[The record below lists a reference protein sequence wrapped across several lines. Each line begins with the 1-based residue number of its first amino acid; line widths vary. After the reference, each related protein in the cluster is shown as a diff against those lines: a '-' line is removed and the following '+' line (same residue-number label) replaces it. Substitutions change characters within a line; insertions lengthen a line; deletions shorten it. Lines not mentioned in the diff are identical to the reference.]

1 LNEKKGIFM
10 KKFTIFGFKFLFE
23 VKKKDNSD
31 EEKYSDTYFLKEKV
45 FYLILALFLI
55 TISAKIPILFRNNN
69 YMIGDV
75 VKSDIYSPKT
85 IVFRDKIGKDKIIQ
99 DMINQLDKDYIYS
112 SDAADIYTNEFDNFH
127 KEIIAIKK
135 GNLQTFDYS
144 GFERKMGKAMP
155 ETLVKKILEEDEDKI
170 NSTFE
175 KLSEHLKNAYT
186 AGIYK
191 EKNSIRI
198 NEPAE
203 SEIENLDAFERDLIN
218 YFLIPNYIYDEA
230 KTKNT
235 INEKVS
241 QINDQYIEIKA
252 GTLIAKTGE
261 ILTERKIDILDKL
274 GIYNYKM
281 SIFIITLNIIFL
293 LVISSIFNV
302 VTTRFYSKDVLE
314 KKKYKAVMLLMIVTL
329 LVFRIVPNSMIYLV
343 PIDTMLLLLMFIV
356 RPRFSIFLTV
366 MLISYLLPITDYDL
380 KYFTIQS
387 IAILATGFLSK
398 NIGTRSSVIAIG
410 IQLAIMKILL
420 YLILSFFSM
429 EESFGVALNTIKLF
443 VSGLFSG
450 MFAIALLPYFERTF
464 NILTVF
470 RLIELADL
478 SQPLL
483 RKLSIEAPGTFQH
496 SMMVA
501 TLSENAVIEIGGD
514 PIFTRVAC
522 YYHDIGKTK
531 RPQYYV
537 ENQTDGKNLH
547 NNISPFMSKMIILA
561 HTKEGAEMGKKYK
574 IPKEIRDIMFEHQGT
589 TLLAYFYNKAKE
601 IDPNVQEEEFRYS
614 GPRPQTK
621 ESAVILLAD
630 SIEAA
635 VRSLDVKDPIKVEEM
650 VRRIVNAKIADNQLS
665 DANITFKEI
674 EIIINSFLKTFG
686 AIYHE
691 RIKYPGQ
698 K

>member
-1 LNEKKGIFM
+1 M

-99 DMINQLDKDYIYS
+99 DMINQLDKEYIYS

-329 LVFRIVPNSMIYLV
+329 LVFRIVPDSMIYLV

-356 RPRFSIFLTV
+356 RPRFSIFLTM

-410 IQLAIMKILL
+410 IQLAILKILL

-429 EESFGVALNTIKLF
+429 EESFGMALNTIKLF

>member
-1 LNEKKGIFM
+1 M

-99 DMINQLDKDYIYS
+99 DMINQLDKEYIYS

-135 GNLQTFDYS
+135 GNLQAFDYS

-191 EKNSIRI
+191 EKNTIRI
-198 NEPAE
+198 NEPVK
-203 SEIENLDAFERDLIN
+203 SEIDNLDAFERDLIN

-650 VRRIVNAKIADNQLS
+650 VRKIVNAKIADNQLS

>member
-1 LNEKKGIFM
+1 M

-99 DMINQLDKDYIYS
+99 DMINQLDKEYIYS

-191 EKNSIRI
+191 EKNSIRV
-198 NEPAE
+198 NEPVK
-203 SEIENLDAFERDLIN
+203 SEIDNLDAFERDLIN

-230 KTKNT
+230 KTKSA

-314 KKKYKAVMLLMIVTL
+314 KKKYKAVMLLMIFTL

-650 VRRIVNAKIADNQLS
+650 VRKIVNAKIADNQLS

>member
-1 LNEKKGIFM
+1 MRKKGKFM
-10 KKFTIFGFKFLFE
+10 KKFTIFGFKFLFDI
-23 VKKKDNSD
+23 KKKDSLD
-31 EEKYSDTYFLKEKV
+31 EERYSDSYFLKEKV

-55 TISAKIPILFRNNN
+55 TLSSKIPILFRNNN
-69 YMIGDV
+69 YMVGDV

-99 DMINQLDKDYIYS
+99 DMIDRLDKDYIYS
-112 SDAADIYTNEFDNFH
+112 SDAADIYKEEFENFH

-135 GNLQTFDYS
+135 GNLKSFDYS
-144 GFERKMGKAMP
+144 GFERKTGKVMP
-155 ETLVKKILEEDEDKI
+155 ESLINKLLEEDEEKI
-170 NSTFE
+170 DEIFS
-175 KLSEHLKNAYT
+175 KLDGELENAYK

-198 NEPAE
+198 NEPAK
-203 SEIENLDAFERDLIN
+203 SEIDALEPFEREIIN
-218 YFLIPNYIYDEA
+218 NFLIPNYIYDEA

-241 QINDQYIEIKA
+241 QIHDQYIEIKA

-261 ILTERKIDILDKL
+261 ILTDRKIDILDKL

-281 SIFIITLNIIFL
+281 SIFIIALNLIFL
-293 LVISSIFNV
+293 LVISSVFNV
-302 VTTRFYSKDVLE
+302 VTIKFYSKEILE
-314 KKKYKAVMLLMIVTL
+314 KNKYRAMMLLTIGTL
-329 LVFRIVPNSMIYLV
+329 LAFRIVPNSMIYLL
-343 PIDTMLLLLMFIV
+343 PLDTMLLLLVFIV
-356 RPRFSIFLTV
+356 KPRFSIFLTMMV
-366 MLISYLLPITDYDL
+366 VSYMLPITDYDL

-398 NIGTRSSVIAIG
+398 NISTRSSVIAIG
-410 IQLAIMKILL
+410 IQLAILKILL
-420 YLILSFFSM
+420 YLILSFFSV
-429 EESFGVALNTIKLF
+429 EESYGVALNTIKIF
-443 VSGLFSG
+443 ISGLFSG
-450 MFAIALLPYFERTF
+450 MLAIALLPYFERTF

-470 RLIELADL
+470 KLIELADL
-478 SQPLL
+478 SHPLL

-501 TLSENAVIEIGGD
+501 TLSENAVVEIGGD

-537 ENQTDGKNLH
+537 ENQTGGKNLH
-547 NNISPFMSKMIILA
+547 NDISPFMSKMIILA
-561 HTKEGAEMGKKYK
+561 HTREGAEMGKKYK

-601 IDPNVQEEEFRYS
+601 IDPNIPEEEFRYS
-614 GPRPQTK
+614 GPKPQTK

-635 VRSLDVKDPIKVEEM
+635 VRSLDVKDPVKIEQM
-650 VRRIVNAKIADNQLS
+650 VRKIVDSKIRDNQLS

-674 EIIINSFLKTFG
+674 EIIVNSFLKTFG

>member
-1 LNEKKGIFM
+1 M

-191 EKNSIRI
+191 EKNTIRI
-198 NEPAE
+198 NEPVK
-203 SEIENLDAFERDLIN
+203 SEIDNLDAFERDLIN

-230 KTKNT
+230 KTKSA

-356 RPRFSIFLTV
+356 RPRFSIFLTM

-650 VRRIVNAKIADNQLS
+650 VRKIVNAKIADNQLS

>member
-1 LNEKKGIFM
+1 M

-356 RPRFSIFLTV
+356 RPRFSIFLTM

-410 IQLAIMKILL
+410 IQLAILKILL

-429 EESFGVALNTIKLF
+429 EESFGMALNTIKLF

-650 VRRIVNAKIADNQLS
+650 VRKIVNAKIADNQLS

>member
-175 KLSEHLKNAYT
+175 KLSEHLKNAYA

-191 EKNSIRI
+191 EKNSIRV
-198 NEPAE
+198 NEPVK
-203 SEIENLDAFERDLIN
+203 SEIDNLDAFERDLIN

-230 KTKNT
+230 KTKSA

-356 RPRFSIFLTV
+356 RPRFSIFLTM

-387 IAILATGFLSK
+387 IAILAIGFLSK

-650 VRRIVNAKIADNQLS
+650 VRKIVNAKIADNQLS

>member
-1 LNEKKGIFM
+1 M

-99 DMINQLDKDYIYS
+99 DMINQLDKEYIYS

-261 ILTERKIDILDKL
+261 ILTARKIDILDKL

-329 LVFRIVPNSMIYLV
+329 LVFRIVPDSMIYLV

-356 RPRFSIFLTV
+356 RPRFSIFLTM

-410 IQLAIMKILL
+410 IQLAILKILL

-429 EESFGVALNTIKLF
+429 EESFGMALNTIKLF

-650 VRRIVNAKIADNQLS
+650 VRKIVNAKIADNQLS

>member
-1 LNEKKGIFM
+1 M
-10 KKFTIFGFKFLFE
+10 KKFTIFGFKFLFDI
-23 VKKKDNSD
+23 KKKDSSD
-31 EEKYSDTYFLKEKV
+31 EEKYSDSYFLKEKV

-55 TISAKIPILFRNNN
+55 TLSSKIPILFRNNN
-69 YMIGDV
+69 YMVGDV

-99 DMINQLDKDYIYS
+99 DMIDRLDKDYIYS
-112 SDAADIYTNEFDNFH
+112 SDAADIYKEEFENFH

-135 GNLQTFDYS
+135 GNLKSFDYS
-144 GFERKMGKAMP
+144 GFERKTGKVMP
-155 ETLVKKILEEDEDKI
+155 ESLINKLLEEDEEKI
-170 NSTFE
+170 DEIFS
-175 KLSEHLKNAYT
+175 KLDGELENAYK

-198 NEPAE
+198 NEPAK
-203 SEIENLDAFERDLIN
+203 SEIDALEPFEREIIN
-218 YFLIPNYIYDEA
+218 NFLIPNYIYDEA

-241 QINDQYIEIKA
+241 QIHDQYIEIKA

-261 ILTERKIDILDKL
+261 ILTDRKIDILDKL

-281 SIFIITLNIIFL
+281 SIFIIALNLIFL
-293 LVISSIFNV
+293 LVISSVFNV
-302 VTTRFYSKDVLE
+302 VTIKFYSKEILE
-314 KKKYKAVMLLMIVTL
+314 KNKYRAMMLLTIGTL
-329 LVFRIVPNSMIYLV
+329 LAFRIV
-343 PIDTMLLLLMFIV
+343 FIV
-356 RPRFSIFLTV
+356 KPRFSIFLTMMV
-366 MLISYLLPITDYDL
+366 ISYMLPITDYDL

-398 NIGTRSSVIAIG
+398 NISTRSSVIAIG
-410 IQLAIMKILL
+410 IQLAILKILL
-420 YLILSFFSM
+420 YLILSFFSV
-429 EESFGVALNTIKLF
+429 EESYGVALNTIKIF
-443 VSGLFSG
+443 ISGLFSG
-450 MFAIALLPYFERTF
+450 MLAIALLPYFERTF

-470 RLIELADL
+470 KLIELADL
-478 SQPLL
+478 SHPLL

-501 TLSENAVIEIGGD
+501 TLSENAVVEIGGD

-537 ENQTDGKNLH
+537 ENQTGGKNLH
-547 NNISPFMSKMIILA
+547 NDISPFMSKMIILA
-561 HTKEGAEMGKKYK
+561 HTREGAEMGKKYK

-601 IDPNVQEEEFRYS
+601 IDPNIPEEEFRYS
-614 GPRPQTK
+614 GPKPQTK

-635 VRSLDVKDPIKVEEM
+635 VRSLDVKDPVKIEQM
-650 VRRIVNAKIADNQLS
+650 VRKIVDSKIRDNQLS

-674 EIIINSFLKTFG
+674 EIIVNSFLKTFG

>member
-1 LNEKKGIFM
+1 M

-230 KTKNT
+230 KTKSA

-650 VRRIVNAKIADNQLS
+650 VRKIVNAKIADNQLS

>member
-1 LNEKKGIFM
+1 MRKKGKFM
-10 KKFTIFGFKFLFE
+10 KKFTIFGFKFLFDI
-23 VKKKDNSD
+23 KKKDNLD
-31 EEKYSDTYFLKEKV
+31 EERYSDSYFLKEKV

-55 TISAKIPILFRNNN
+55 TISSKIPILFRNNN
-69 YMIGDV
+69 YMVGDV

-99 DMINQLDKDYIYS
+99 DMIDRLDKDYIYS
-112 SDAADIYTNEFDNFH
+112 SDAADIYKEEFENFH

-135 GNLQTFDYS
+135 GNLKSFDYS
-144 GFERKMGKAMP
+144 GFERKTGKVMP
-155 ETLVKKILEEDEDKI
+155 ESLINKLLEEDEEKI
-170 NSTFE
+170 DEIFS
-175 KLSEHLKNAYT
+175 KLDGELENAYK

-198 NEPAE
+198 NEPAK
-203 SEIENLDAFERDLIN
+203 SEIDALEPFEREIIN
-218 YFLIPNYIYDEA
+218 NFLIPNYIYDEA

-241 QINDQYIEIKA
+241 QIHDQYIEIKA

-274 GIYNYKM
+274 GIYNYKV
-281 SIFIITLNIIFL
+281 SIFIIALNLIFL
-293 LVISSIFNV
+293 LVISSVFNV
-302 VTTRFYSKDVLE
+302 VTIKFYNKEILE
-314 KKKYKAVMLLMIVTL
+314 KNKYRAMMLLTIGTL
-329 LVFRIVPNSMIYLV
+329 LAFRIVPNSMIYLL
-343 PIDTMLLLLMFIV
+343 PLDTMLLLLLFIV
-356 RPRFSIFLTV
+356 KPRFSIFLTV
-366 MLISYLLPITDYDL
+366 MVISYMLPITDYDL

-387 IAILATGFLSK
+387 IAILATGFLSR
-398 NIGTRSSVIAIG
+398 NISTRSSVIAIG
-410 IQLAIMKILL
+410 IQLAILKILL
-420 YLILSFFSM
+420 YLILSFFSV
-429 EESFGVALNTIKLF
+429 EESYGVALNTIKIF
-443 VSGLFSG
+443 ISGLFSG
-450 MFAIALLPYFERTF
+450 MLAIALLPYFERTF

-470 RLIELADL
+470 KLIELADL
-478 SQPLL
+478 SHPLL

-501 TLSENAVIEIGGD
+501 TLSENAVVEIGGD

-537 ENQTDGKNLH
+537 ENQTGGKNLH
-547 NNISPFMSKMIILA
+547 NDISPFMSKMIILA
-561 HTKEGAEMGKKYK
+561 HTREGAEMGKKYK

-601 IDPNVQEEEFRYS
+601 IDPNIPEEEFRYS
-614 GPRPQTK
+614 GPKPQTK

-635 VRSLDVKDPIKVEEM
+635 VRSLDVKDPVKIEQM
-650 VRRIVNAKIADNQLS
+650 VRKIVDSKIRDNQLS

-674 EIIINSFLKTFG
+674 EIIVNSFLKTFG

>member
-1 LNEKKGIFM
+1 MRKKGKFM
-10 KKFTIFGFKFLFE
+10 KKFTIFGFKFLFDI
-23 VKKKDNSD
+23 KKKDSLD
-31 EEKYSDTYFLKEKV
+31 EERYSDSYFLKEKV

-55 TISAKIPILFRNNN
+55 TLSSKIPILFRNNN
-69 YMIGDV
+69 YMVGDV

-99 DMINQLDKDYIYS
+99 DMIDRLDKDYIYS
-112 SDAADIYTNEFDNFH
+112 SDAADIYKEEFENFH

-135 GNLQTFDYS
+135 GNLKSFDYS
-144 GFERKMGKAMP
+144 GFERKTGKVMP
-155 ETLVKKILEEDEDKI
+155 ESLINKLLEEDEEKI
-170 NSTFE
+170 DEIFS
-175 KLSEHLKNAYT
+175 KLDGELENAYK

-198 NEPAE
+198 NEPAK
-203 SEIENLDAFERDLIN
+203 SEIDALEPFEREIIN
-218 YFLIPNYIYDEA
+218 NFLIPNYIYDEA

-241 QINDQYIEIKA
+241 QIHDQYIEIKA

-261 ILTERKIDILDKL
+261 ILTDRKIDILDKL

-281 SIFIITLNIIFL
+281 SIFIIALNLIFL
-293 LVISSIFNV
+293 LVISSVFNV
-302 VTTRFYSKDVLE
+302 VTIKFYSKEILE
-314 KKKYKAVMLLMIVTL
+314 KNKYRAMMLLTIGTL
-329 LVFRIVPNSMIYLV
+329 LAFRIVPNSMIYLL
-343 PIDTMLLLLMFIV
+343 PLDTMLLLLVFIV
-356 RPRFSIFLTV
+356 KPRFSIFLTMMV
-366 MLISYLLPITDYDL
+366 ISYMLPITDYDL

-398 NIGTRSSVIAIG
+398 NISTRSSVIAIG
-410 IQLAIMKILL
+410 IQLAILKILL
-420 YLILSFFSM
+420 YLILSFFSV
-429 EESFGVALNTIKLF
+429 EESYGVALNTIKIF
-443 VSGLFSG
+443 ISGLFSG
-450 MFAIALLPYFERTF
+450 MLAIALLPYFERTF

-470 RLIELADL
+470 KLIELADL
-478 SQPLL
+478 SHPLL

-501 TLSENAVIEIGGD
+501 TLSENAVVEIGGD

-537 ENQTDGKNLH
+537 ENQTGGKNLH
-547 NNISPFMSKMIILA
+547 NDISPFMSKMIILA
-561 HTKEGAEMGKKYK
+561 HTREGAEMGKKYK

-601 IDPNVQEEEFRYS
+601 IDPNIPEEEFRYS
-614 GPRPQTK
+614 GPKPQTK

-635 VRSLDVKDPIKVEEM
+635 VRSLDVKDPVKIEQM
-650 VRRIVNAKIADNQLS
+650 VRKIVDSKIRDNQLS

-674 EIIINSFLKTFG
+674 EIIVNSFLKTFG

>member
-1 LNEKKGIFM
+1 M

-23 VKKKDNSD
+23 VKKKDNLD

-99 DMINQLDKDYIYS
+99 DMINQLDKEYIYS

-191 EKNSIRI
+191 EKNSIRV
-198 NEPAE
+198 NEPVK
-203 SEIENLDAFERDLIN
+203 SEIDNLDAFERDLIN

-329 LVFRIVPNSMIYLV
+329 LVFRIVPDSMIYLV

-356 RPRFSIFLTV
+356 RPRFSIFLTM

-410 IQLAIMKILL
+410 IQLAILKILL

-429 EESFGVALNTIKLF
+429 EESFGMALNTIKLF

-650 VRRIVNAKIADNQLS
+650 VRKIVNAKIADNQLS

>member
-1 LNEKKGIFM
+1 M

-99 DMINQLDKDYIYS
+99 DMINQLDKEYIYS

-191 EKNSIRI
+191 EKNSIRV
-198 NEPAE
+198 NEPVK
-203 SEIENLDAFERDLIN
+203 SEIDNLDAFERDLIN

-230 KTKNT
+230 KTKSA

-329 LVFRIVPNSMIYLV
+329 LVFRVVPDSMIYLV

-356 RPRFSIFLTV
+356 RPRFSIFLTM

-410 IQLAIMKILL
+410 IQLAILKILL

>member
-1 LNEKKGIFM
+1 M

-99 DMINQLDKDYIYS
+99 DMINQLDKEYIYS

-191 EKNSIRI
+191 EKNSIRV
-198 NEPAE
+198 NEPVK
-203 SEIENLDAFERDLIN
+203 SEIDNLDAFERDLIN

-293 LVISSIFNV
+293 LVISSVFNV
-302 VTTRFYSKDVLE
+302 VTMRFYSRDVLE

-356 RPRFSIFLTV
+356 RPRFSIFLTM

-650 VRRIVNAKIADNQLS
+650 VRKIVNAKIADNQLS

>member
-1 LNEKKGIFM
+1 MRKKGKFM
-10 KKFTIFGFKFLFE
+10 KKFTIFGFKFLFDI
-23 VKKKDNSD
+23 KKKDNSD
-31 EEKYSDTYFLKEKV
+31 EERYSDSYFLKEKV

-55 TISAKIPILFRNNN
+55 TISSKIPILFRNNN
-69 YMIGDV
+69 YMTGDV

-99 DMINQLDKDYIYS
+99 DMINQLDKEYIYS

-191 EKNSIRI
+191 EKNSIRV
-198 NEPAE
+198 NEPVK
-203 SEIENLDAFERDLIN
+203 SEIDNLDAFERDLIN

-230 KTKNT
+230 KTKSA

-329 LVFRIVPNSMIYLV
+329 LVFRIVPDSMIYLV

-356 RPRFSIFLTV
+356 RPRFSIFLTM

-650 VRRIVNAKIADNQLS
+650 VRKIVNAKIADNQLS

>member
-1 LNEKKGIFM
+1 M
-10 KKFTIFGFKFLFE
+10 KKFTILGFKFLFDI
-23 VKKKDNSD
+23 KKKDSSD
-31 EEKYSDTYFLKEKV
+31 EEKYSDSYFLKEKV

-55 TISAKIPILFRNNN
+55 TLSSKIPILFRNNN
-69 YMIGDV
+69 YMVGDV

-99 DMINQLDKDYIYS
+99 DMIDRLDKDYIYS
-112 SDAADIYTNEFDNFH
+112 SDAGDIYKDEFENFH

-135 GNLQTFDYS
+135 GNLKSFDYS
-144 GFERKMGKAMP
+144 GFERKTGKVMP
-155 ETLVKKILEEDEDKI
+155 ESLINKLLEEDEEKI
-170 NSTFE
+170 DEIFS
-175 KLSEHLKNAYT
+175 KLDGELENAYK

-198 NEPAE
+198 NEPAK
-203 SEIENLDAFERDLIN
+203 SEIDALEPFEREIIN
-218 YFLIPNYIYDEA
+218 NFLIPNYIYDEA

-241 QINDQYIEIKA
+241 QIHDQYIEIKA

-274 GIYNYKM
+274 GIYNYKV
-281 SIFIITLNIIFL
+281 SIFIIALNLIFL
-293 LVISSIFNV
+293 LVISSVFNV
-302 VTTRFYSKDVLE
+302 VTIKFYNKEILE
-314 KKKYKAVMLLMIVTL
+314 KNKYRAMMLLTIGTL
-329 LVFRIVPNSMIYLV
+329 LAFRIVPNSMIYLL
-343 PIDTMLLLLMFIV
+343 PLDTMLLLLLFIV
-356 RPRFSIFLTV
+356 KPRFSIFLTV
-366 MLISYLLPITDYDL
+366 MVISYMLPITDYDL

-387 IAILATGFLSK
+387 IAILATGFLSR
-398 NIGTRSSVIAIG
+398 NISTRSSVIAIG
-410 IQLAIMKILL
+410 IQLAILKILL
-420 YLILSFFSM
+420 YLILSFFSV
-429 EESFGVALNTIKLF
+429 EESYGVALNTIKIF
-443 VSGLFSG
+443 ISGLFSG
-450 MFAIALLPYFERTF
+450 MLAIALLPYFERTF

-470 RLIELADL
+470 KLIELADL
-478 SQPLL
+478 SHPLL

-501 TLSENAVIEIGGD
+501 TLSENAVVEIGGD

-537 ENQTDGKNLH
+537 ENQTGGKNLH
-547 NNISPFMSKMIILA
+547 NDISPFMSKMIILA
-561 HTKEGAEMGKKYK
+561 HTREGAEMGKKYK

-601 IDPNVQEEEFRYS
+601 IDPNIPEEEFRYS
-614 GPRPQTK
+614 GPKPQTK

-635 VRSLDVKDPIKVEEM
+635 VRSLDVKDPVKIEQM
-650 VRRIVNAKIADNQLS
+650 VRKIVDSKIRDNQLS

-674 EIIINSFLKTFG
+674 EIIVNSFLKTFG

>member
-1 LNEKKGIFM
+1 M
-10 KKFTIFGFKFLFE
+10 KKFTIFAFKFLFE

-99 DMINQLDKDYIYS
+99 DMINQLDKEYIYS

-135 GNLQTFDYS
+135 GNLQAFDYS

-175 KLSEHLKNAYT
+175 KLSEHLKNAYA

-191 EKNSIRI
+191 EKNSIRV
-198 NEPAE
+198 NEPVK
-203 SEIENLDAFERDLIN
+203 SEIDNLDAFERDLIN

-230 KTKNT
+230 KTKSA

-356 RPRFSIFLTV
+356 RPRFSIFLTM

-650 VRRIVNAKIADNQLS
+650 VRKIVNAKIADNQLS

>member
-1 LNEKKGIFM
+1 M
-10 KKFTIFGFKFLFE
+10 KKFTILGFKFLFDI
-23 VKKKDNSD
+23 KKKDSSD
-31 EEKYSDTYFLKEKV
+31 EEKYSDSYFLKEKV

-55 TISAKIPILFRNNN
+55 TLSSKIPILFRNNN
-69 YMIGDV
+69 YMVGDV

-99 DMINQLDKDYIYS
+99 DMIDRLDKDYIYS
-112 SDAADIYTNEFDNFH
+112 SDAGDIYKDEFENFH

-135 GNLQTFDYS
+135 GNLKSFDYS
-144 GFERKMGKAMP
+144 GFERKTGKVMP
-155 ETLVKKILEEDEDKI
+155 ESLINKLLEEDEEKI
-170 NSTFE
+170 DEIFS
-175 KLSEHLKNAYT
+175 KLDGELENAYK

-198 NEPAE
+198 NEPAK
-203 SEIENLDAFERDLIN
+203 SEIDALEPFEREIIN
-218 YFLIPNYIYDEA
+218 NFLIPNYIYDEA

-241 QINDQYIEIKA
+241 QIHDQYIEIKA

-274 GIYNYKM
+274 GIYNYKV
-281 SIFIITLNIIFL
+281 SIFIIALNLIFL
-293 LVISSIFNV
+293 LVTSSVFNV
-302 VTTRFYSKDVLE
+302 VTIKFYNKEILE
-314 KKKYKAVMLLMIVTL
+314 KNKYRAMMLLTIGTL
-329 LVFRIVPNSMIYLV
+329 LAFRIVPNSMIYLL
-343 PIDTMLLLLMFIV
+343 PLDTMLLLLLFIV
-356 RPRFSIFLTV
+356 KPRFSIFLTV
-366 MLISYLLPITDYDL
+366 MVISYMLPITDYDL

-387 IAILATGFLSK
+387 IAILATGFLSR
-398 NIGTRSSVIAIG
+398 NISTRSSVIAIG
-410 IQLAIMKILL
+410 IQLAILKILL
-420 YLILSFFSM
+420 YLILSFFSV
-429 EESFGVALNTIKLF
+429 EESYGVALNTIKIF
-443 VSGLFSG
+443 ISGLFSG
-450 MFAIALLPYFERTF
+450 MLAIALLPYFERTF

-470 RLIELADL
+470 KLIELADL
-478 SQPLL
+478 SHPLL

-501 TLSENAVIEIGGD
+501 TLSENAVVEIGGD

-547 NNISPFMSKMIILA
+547 NDISPFMSKMIILA
-561 HTKEGAEMGKKYK
+561 HTREGAEMGKKYK

-601 IDPNVQEEEFRYS
+601 IDPNIPEEEFRYS
-614 GPRPQTK
+614 GPKPQTK

-635 VRSLDVKDPIKVEEM
+635 VRSLDVKDPVKIEQM
-650 VRRIVNAKIADNQLS
+650 VRKIVDSKIRDNQLS

-674 EIIINSFLKTFG
+674 EIIVNSFLKTFG

>member
-1 LNEKKGIFM
+1 M

-99 DMINQLDKDYIYS
+99 DMINQLDKEYIYS

-135 GNLQTFDYS
+135 GNLQAFDYS

-191 EKNSIRI
+191 EKNSIRV
-198 NEPAE
+198 NEPVK
-203 SEIENLDAFERDLIN
+203 SEIDNLDAFERDLIN

-230 KTKNT
+230 KTKSA

-650 VRRIVNAKIADNQLS
+650 VRKIVNAKIADNQLS

>member
-1 LNEKKGIFM
+1 MYKRQDI
-10 KKFTIFGFKFLFE
+10 
-23 VKKKDNSD
+23 KKKDSSD
-31 EEKYSDTYFLKEKV
+31 EEKYSDSYFLKEKV

-55 TISAKIPILFRNNN
+55 TLSSKIPILFRNNN
-69 YMIGDV
+69 YMVGDV

-99 DMINQLDKDYIYS
+99 DMIDRLDKDYIYS
-112 SDAADIYTNEFDNFH
+112 SDAADIYKEEFENFH

-135 GNLQTFDYS
+135 GNLKSFDYS
-144 GFERKMGKAMP
+144 GFERKTGKVMP
-155 ETLVKKILEEDEDKI
+155 ESLINKLLEEDEEKI
-170 NSTFE
+170 DEIFS
-175 KLSEHLKNAYT
+175 KLDGELENAYK

-198 NEPAE
+198 NEPAK
-203 SEIENLDAFERDLIN
+203 SEIDALEPFEREIIN
-218 YFLIPNYIYDEA
+218 NFLIPNYIYDEA

-241 QINDQYIEIKA
+241 QIHDQYIEIKA

-261 ILTERKIDILDKL
+261 ILTDRKIDILDKL

-281 SIFIITLNIIFL
+281 SIFIIALNLIFL
-293 LVISSIFNV
+293 LVISSVFNV
-302 VTTRFYSKDVLE
+302 VTIKFYSKEILE
-314 KKKYKAVMLLMIVTL
+314 KNKYRAMMLLTIGTL
-329 LVFRIVPNSMIYLV
+329 LAFRIVPNSMIYLL
-343 PIDTMLLLLMFIV
+343 PLDTMLLLLVFIV
-356 RPRFSIFLTV
+356 KPRFSIFLTMMV
-366 MLISYLLPITDYDL
+366 ISYMLPITDYDL

-398 NIGTRSSVIAIG
+398 NISTRSSVIAIG
-410 IQLAIMKILL
+410 IQLAILKILL
-420 YLILSFFSM
+420 YLILSFFSV
-429 EESFGVALNTIKLF
+429 EESYGVALNTIKIF
-443 VSGLFSG
+443 ISGLFSG
-450 MFAIALLPYFERTF
+450 MLAIALLPYFERTF

-470 RLIELADL
+470 KLIELADL
-478 SQPLL
+478 SHPLL

-501 TLSENAVIEIGGD
+501 TLSENAVVEIGGD

-537 ENQTDGKNLH
+537 ENQTGGKNLH
-547 NNISPFMSKMIILA
+547 NDISPFMSKMIILA
-561 HTKEGAEMGKKYK
+561 HTREGAEMGKKYK

-601 IDPNVQEEEFRYS
+601 IDPNIPEEEFRYS
-614 GPRPQTK
+614 GPKPQTK

-635 VRSLDVKDPIKVEEM
+635 VRSLDVKDPVKIEQM
-650 VRRIVNAKIADNQLS
+650 VRKIVDSKIRDNQLS

-674 EIIINSFLKTFG
+674 EIIVNSFLKTFG

>member
-1 LNEKKGIFM
+1 M

-203 SEIENLDAFERDLIN
+203 SEIENLDAFERELIN

-329 LVFRIVPNSMIYLV
+329 LVFRIVPDSMIYLV

-356 RPRFSIFLTV
+356 RPRFSIFLTM

-410 IQLAIMKILL
+410 IQLAILKILL

-650 VRRIVNAKIADNQLS
+650 VRKIVNAKIADNQLS

>member
-1 LNEKKGIFM
+1 M
-10 KKFTIFGFKFLFE
+10 KKFTILGFKFLFDI
-23 VKKKDNSD
+23 KKKDSSD
-31 EEKYSDTYFLKEKV
+31 EEKYSDSYFLKEKV
-45 FYLILALFLI
+45 FYLILVLFLI
-55 TISAKIPILFRNNN
+55 TISSKIPILFRNNN

-99 DMINQLDKDYIYS
+99 DMINRLDKDYIYS
-112 SDAADIYTNEFDNFH
+112 SDAADIYTGEFDNFH

-135 GNLQTFDYS
+135 GNLKSFDYS
-144 GFERKMGKAMP
+144 GFERKTGKVMP
-155 ETLVKKILEEDEDKI
+155 EGIINKLLEEDEEKI
-170 NSTFE
+170 DETFS
-175 KLSEHLKNAYT
+175 KLTTQLENAYK

-198 NEPAE
+198 NEPAKTD
-203 SEIENLDAFERDLIN
+203 IEALEPFEREIIN
-218 YFLIPNYIYDEA
+218 NFLIPNYIYDEA
-230 KTKNT
+230 KTKST

-241 QINDQYIEIKA
+241 QIHDQYIEIKA

-261 ILTERKIDILDKL
+261 VLTERKIDILDKL
-274 GIYNYKM
+274 GIYNYKI
-281 SIFIITLNIIFL
+281 SIFIIALNLIFL

-302 VTTRFYSKDVLE
+302 VTIKFYSKEILE
-314 KKKYKAVMLLMIVTL
+314 KNKYKAVMLLTIATL
-329 LVFRIVPNSMIYLV
+329 LSFRIVPNSMIYLL
-343 PIDTMLLLLMFIV
+343 PLDTMLLLLMFIV
-356 RPRFSIFLTV
+356 KPRFSVFLTMMV
-366 MLISYLLPITDYDL
+366 ISYMLPITDYDL

-398 NIGTRSSVIAIG
+398 NISTRSSVIAIG
-410 IQLAIMKILL
+410 IQLAILKILL
-420 YLILSFFSM
+420 YLILSFFSV
-429 EESFGVALNTIKLF
+429 EESYGVALNTIKIF
-443 VSGLFSG
+443 ISGLFSG
-450 MFAIALLPYFERTF
+450 MLAIALLPYFERTF

-470 RLIELADL
+470 KLIELADL
-478 SQPLL
+478 SHPLL

-501 TLSENAVIEIGGD
+501 TLSENAVVEIGGD

-547 NNISPFMSKMIILA
+547 NDISPFMSKMIILA
-561 HTKEGAEMGKKYK
+561 HTREGAEMGKKYK

-601 IDPNVQEEEFRYS
+601 IDPNIQEEEFRYS
-614 GPRPQTK
+614 GPKPQTK

-635 VRSLDVKDPIKVEEM
+635 VRSLDVKDPVKIEQM
-650 VRRIVNAKIADNQLS
+650 VRKIVDSKIRDNQLS
-665 DANITFKEI
+665 DANITFREV
-674 EIIINSFLKTFG
+674 EIIVNSFLKTFG

>member
-1 LNEKKGIFM
+1 M

-198 NEPAE
+198 NEPAK

-230 KTKNT
+230 KTKSA

-650 VRRIVNAKIADNQLS
+650 VRKIVNAKIADNQLS

>member
-1 LNEKKGIFM
+1 M

-191 EKNSIRI
+191 EKNSIRV
-198 NEPAE
+198 NEPVK
-203 SEIENLDAFERDLIN
+203 SEIDNLDAFERDLIN

-230 KTKNT
+230 KTKSA

-293 LVISSIFNV
+293 LVISSVFNV
-302 VTTRFYSKDVLE
+302 VTMRFYSRDVLE
-314 KKKYKAVMLLMIVTL
+314 KKKYKAVMLLMIVAL

-356 RPRFSIFLTV
+356 RPRFSIFLTM

-410 IQLAIMKILL
+410 IQLAILKILL

-429 EESFGVALNTIKLF
+429 EESFGMALNTIKLF

-650 VRRIVNAKIADNQLS
+650 VRKIVNAKIADNQLS

>member
-1 LNEKKGIFM
+1 M

-23 VKKKDNSD
+23 IKKKDNSD

-547 NNISPFMSKMIILA
+547 NNISPFMSKMIILS

>member
-1 LNEKKGIFM
+1 M

-329 LVFRIVPNSMIYLV
+329 LVFRIVPDSMIYLV

-356 RPRFSIFLTV
+356 RPRFSIFLTM

-650 VRRIVNAKIADNQLS
+650 VRKIVNAKIADNQLS

>member
-1 LNEKKGIFM
+1 M
-10 KKFTIFGFKFLFE
+10 KKFTIFGFKFLFDI
-23 VKKKDNSD
+23 KKKDSLD
-31 EEKYSDTYFLKEKV
+31 EERYSDSYFLKEKV

-55 TISAKIPILFRNNN
+55 TLSSKIPILFRNNN
-69 YMIGDV
+69 YMVGDV

-99 DMINQLDKDYIYS
+99 DMIDRLDKDYIYS
-112 SDAADIYTNEFDNFH
+112 SDAADIYKEEFENFH

-135 GNLQTFDYS
+135 GNLKSFDYS
-144 GFERKMGKAMP
+144 GFERKTGKVMP
-155 ETLVKKILEEDEDKI
+155 ESLINKLLEEDEEKI
-170 NSTFE
+170 DEIFS
-175 KLSEHLKNAYT
+175 KLDGELENAYK

-198 NEPAE
+198 NEPAK
-203 SEIENLDAFERDLIN
+203 SEIDALEPFEREIIN
-218 YFLIPNYIYDEA
+218 NFLIPNYIYDEA

-241 QINDQYIEIKA
+241 QIHDQYIEIKA

-261 ILTERKIDILDKL
+261 ILTDRKIDILDKL

-281 SIFIITLNIIFL
+281 SIFIIALNLIFL
-293 LVISSIFNV
+293 LVISSVFNV
-302 VTTRFYSKDVLE
+302 VTIKFYSKEILE
-314 KKKYKAVMLLMIVTL
+314 KNKYRAMMLLTIGTL
-329 LVFRIVPNSMIYLV
+329 LAFRIVPNSMIYLL
-343 PIDTMLLLLMFIV
+343 PLDTMLLLLVFIV
-356 RPRFSIFLTV
+356 KPRFSIFLTMMV
-366 MLISYLLPITDYDL
+366 ISYMLPITDYDL

-387 IAILATGFLSK
+387 IAILATGFLSR
-398 NIGTRSSVIAIG
+398 NISTRSSVIAIG
-410 IQLAIMKILL
+410 IQLAILKILL
-420 YLILSFFSM
+420 YLILSFFSV
-429 EESFGVALNTIKLF
+429 EESYGVALNTIKIF
-443 VSGLFSG
+443 ISGLFSG
-450 MFAIALLPYFERTF
+450 MLAIALLPYFERTF

-470 RLIELADL
+470 KLIELADL
-478 SQPLL
+478 SHPLL

-501 TLSENAVIEIGGD
+501 TLSENAVVEIGGD

-547 NNISPFMSKMIILA
+547 NDISPFMSKMIILA
-561 HTKEGAEMGKKYK
+561 HTREGAEMGKKYK

-601 IDPNVQEEEFRYS
+601 IDPNIPEEEFRYS
-614 GPRPQTK
+614 GPKPQTK

-635 VRSLDVKDPIKVEEM
+635 VRSLDVKDPVKIEQM
-650 VRRIVNAKIADNQLS
+650 VRKIVDSKIRDNQLS

-674 EIIINSFLKTFG
+674 EIIVNSFLKTFG

>member
-1 LNEKKGIFM
+1 M

-99 DMINQLDKDYIYS
+99 DMINQLDKEYIYS

-191 EKNSIRI
+191 EKNSIRV
-198 NEPAE
+198 NEPVK
-203 SEIENLDAFERDLIN
+203 SEIDNLDAFERDLIN

-230 KTKNT
+230 KTKSA

-281 SIFIITLNIIFL
+281 SIFIIILNIIFL

-410 IQLAIMKILL
+410 IQLAILKILL

-429 EESFGVALNTIKLF
+429 EESFGMALNTIKLF

-650 VRRIVNAKIADNQLS
+650 VRKIVNAKIADNQLS

>member
-1 LNEKKGIFM
+1 M

-23 VKKKDNSD
+23 IKKKDNSD

-99 DMINQLDKDYIYS
+99 DMINQLDKEYIYS

>member
-175 KLSEHLKNAYT
+175 KLSEHLKNAYA

-281 SIFIITLNIIFL
+281 SIFIIILNIIFL

-329 LVFRIVPNSMIYLV
+329 LVFRIVPDSMIYLV

-356 RPRFSIFLTV
+356 RPRFSIFLTM

-410 IQLAIMKILL
+410 IQLAILKILL

-514 PIFTRVAC
+514 PIFIRVAC

-650 VRRIVNAKIADNQLS
+650 VRKIVNAKIADNQLS

>member
-1 LNEKKGIFM
+1 M

-198 NEPAE
+198 NEPAK

-293 LVISSIFNV
+293 LVISSVFNV
-302 VTTRFYSKDVLE
+302 VTMRFYSRDVLE

-356 RPRFSIFLTV
+356 RPRFSIFLTM

>member
-1 LNEKKGIFM
+1 M

-281 SIFIITLNIIFL
+281 SIFIIILNIIFL

-329 LVFRIVPNSMIYLV
+329 LVFRIVPDSMIYLV

-356 RPRFSIFLTV
+356 RPRFSIFLTM

-410 IQLAIMKILL
+410 IQLAILKILL

-429 EESFGVALNTIKLF
+429 EESFGMALNTIKLF

>member
-1 LNEKKGIFM
+1 M

-99 DMINQLDKDYIYS
+99 DMINQLDKEYIYS

-135 GNLQTFDYS
+135 GNLQAFDYS
-144 GFERKMGKAMP
+144 GFERKVGKPMP
-155 ETLVKKILEEDEDKI
+155 ETLVKKLLEEDEDKI

-198 NEPAE
+198 NEPVK

-230 KTKNT
+230 KTKST

-274 GIYNYKM
+274 GIYNYKI
-281 SIFIITLNIIFL
+281 SIFIIILNVIFL
-293 LVISSIFNV
+293 LVISSVFNV
-302 VTTRFYSKDVLE
+302 VTMRFYSKDVLE

-329 LVFRIVPNSMIYLV
+329 LVFRIVPDSMIYLV

-356 RPRFSIFLTV
+356 RPRFSIFLTM

-410 IQLAIMKILL
+410 IQLAILKILL

-650 VRRIVNAKIADNQLS
+650 VRKIVNAKIADNQLS

>member
-1 LNEKKGIFM
+1 MRKKGKFM
-10 KKFTIFGFKFLFE
+10 KKFTIFGFKFLFDI
-23 VKKKDNSD
+23 KKKDNSD
-31 EEKYSDTYFLKEKV
+31 EERYSDSYFLKEKV

-55 TISAKIPILFRNNN
+55 TISSKIPILFRNNN
-69 YMIGDV
+69 YMVGDV

-85 IVFRDKIGKDKIIQ
+85 IVFRDKIGKDKLIQ
-99 DMINQLDKDYIYS
+99 DMIDRLDKDYIYS
-112 SDAADIYTNEFDNFH
+112 SDAADIYKEEFDNFH

-135 GNLQTFDYS
+135 GNLKSFDYS
-144 GFERKMGKAMP
+144 GFERKTGKAMSQSIIDK
-155 ETLVKKILEEDEDKI
+155 LLEEDEEKI
-170 NSTFE
+170 DATFS
-175 KLSEHLKNAYT
+175 KLGTQLENAYK

-198 NEPAE
+198 NEPAK
-203 SEIENLDAFERDLIN
+203 SEIDALEPFEREIIN
-218 YFLIPNYIYDEA
+218 NFLIPNYIYDEA

-241 QINDQYIEIKA
+241 QIHDQYIEIKA

-261 ILTERKIDILDKL
+261 ILTDRKIDILDKL

-281 SIFIITLNIIFL
+281 SIFIIALNLIFL
-293 LVISSIFNV
+293 LVISSVFNV
-302 VTTRFYSKDVLE
+302 VTIKFYSKEILE
-314 KKKYKAVMLLMIVTL
+314 KNKYRAMMLLTIGTL
-329 LVFRIVPNSMIYLV
+329 LAFRIVPNSMIYLL
-343 PIDTMLLLLMFIV
+343 PLDTMLLLLVFIV
-356 RPRFSIFLTV
+356 KPRFSTFLTMMV
-366 MLISYLLPITDYDL
+366 ISYMLPITDYDL

-398 NIGTRSSVIAIG
+398 NISTRSSVIAIG
-410 IQLAIMKILL
+410 IQLAILKILL
-420 YLILSFFSM
+420 YLILSFFSV
-429 EESFGVALNTIKLF
+429 EESYGVALNTIKIF
-443 VSGLFSG
+443 ISGLFSG
-450 MFAIALLPYFERTF
+450 MLAIALLPYFERTF

-470 RLIELADL
+470 KLIELADL
-478 SQPLL
+478 SHPLL

-501 TLSENAVIEIGGD
+501 TLSENAVVEIGGD

-537 ENQTDGKNLH
+537 ENQTGGKNLH
-547 NNISPFMSKMIILA
+547 NDISPFMSKMIILA
-561 HTKEGAEMGKKYK
+561 HTREGAEMGKKYK

-601 IDPNVQEEEFRYS
+601 IDPNIPEEEFRYS
-614 GPRPQTK
+614 GPKPQTK

-635 VRSLDVKDPIKVEEM
+635 VRSLDVKDPVKIEQM
-650 VRRIVNAKIADNQLS
+650 VRKIVDSKIRDNQLS

-674 EIIINSFLKTFG
+674 EIIVNSFLKTFG

>member
-1 LNEKKGIFM
+1 M

-314 KKKYKAVMLLMIVTL
+314 KQKYKAVMLLMIVTL

-356 RPRFSIFLTV
+356 RPRFSIFLTM

-531 RPQYYV
+531 RQQYYV

-650 VRRIVNAKIADNQLS
+650 VRKIVNAKIADNQLS

>member
-329 LVFRIVPNSMIYLV
+329 LVFRIVPDSMIYLV

-356 RPRFSIFLTV
+356 RPRFSIFLTM

-410 IQLAIMKILL
+410 IQLAILKILL

-429 EESFGVALNTIKLF
+429 EESFGMALNTIKLF

-650 VRRIVNAKIADNQLS
+650 VRKIVNAKIADNQLS

>member
-1 LNEKKGIFM
+1 M

-99 DMINQLDKDYIYS
+99 DMINQLDKEYIYS

-191 EKNSIRI
+191 EKNSIRV
-198 NEPAE
+198 NEPVK
-203 SEIENLDAFERDLIN
+203 SEIDNLDAFERDLIN

-230 KTKNT
+230 KTKSA

-274 GIYNYKM
+274 GIYNYKI

-329 LVFRIVPNSMIYLV
+329 LVFRIVPDSMIYLV

-356 RPRFSIFLTV
+356 RPRFSIFLTM

-410 IQLAIMKILL
+410 IQLAILKILL

-429 EESFGVALNTIKLF
+429 EESFGMALNTIKLF

-650 VRRIVNAKIADNQLS
+650 VRKIVNAKIADNQLS

>member
-1 LNEKKGIFM
+1 M

-329 LVFRIVPNSMIYLV
+329 LVFRIVPDSMIYLV

-356 RPRFSIFLTV
+356 RPRFSIFLTM

-410 IQLAIMKILL
+410 IQLAILKILL

-429 EESFGVALNTIKLF
+429 EESFGMALNTIKLF